1 VVGRIAVLSVL
12 AGLLVGAIF
21 VPFSGIFGVAVRDAS
36 NTFLTLKVPKL
47 GKVPSRSEILDSQ
60 GKLIAYY
67 YPDHK
72 YRIPVS
78 YNYIDP
84 VMRNAI
90 VAIEDSRFYH
100 HGALDPRGTLRAI
113 VNDLEHKNV
122 QGGSDL
128 AQQYIKN
135 ALVLTAPNA
144 QAAAADAAPNVERK
158 IRELRMA
165 AIVEHAL
172 TPDQL
177 LAAYLNVAYF
187 ENSAYGIQVAAER
200 YFNTTAHKLTLRE
213 AAMLAGMVENPTAD
227 DPFLHAATAKNRRNV
242 VLARMAQLKYI
253 TQAQATAAENS
264 PLGLH
269 TSTIPLQTG
278 CLSNSAANEAFF
290 CDYALAVLHVNPFY
304 SKVWNQ
310 LNTTG
315 GLKIYT
321 TLNERDERAATR
333 AVNWIVPANRPLI
346 NPGNKAD
353 AEVLIQPGTGKVR
366 AIAEDRK
373 YGTGPGQ
380 TLVDYAVNT
389 AYDGSTSGV
398 QTGSSSKLFTLI
410 TALKQGI
417 PFGYS
422 KTVPEAA
429 TIAPYYNCKGV
440 PDGPFQVHN
449 AEAGKGTYSLY
460 TGTTQSVNVF
470 YAYLEQKAGLCQ
482 VVKTAASMGVTRVD
496 GSSLLSRDH
505 RSGML
510 HGRASED
517 NFSSFTLGEAPVS
530 PMSMAEAYATVAAR
544 GIACHPVAIQA
555 ILTQGGKK
563 LPVQGPG
570 CHRVFSSAVADAASH
585 ILQGVITSGTASS
598 PYSRAIGRPAA
609 AKTGTANG
617 GFYAAFGG
625 YTPTLAGYAS
635 VFSPINPTGS
645 GAMIGNVS
653 CYREVTGADAC
664 PGQMFGDDAPGATWQ
679 MTFLHAALGPPLNF
693 VPVPPSSPFYSSG
706 DGQIS
711 ANPPKKKNNGGG
723 GGGHGGGGGGGGGN
737 GGGPPH
743 PHF

>member
-21 VPFSGIFGVAVRDAS
+21 VPFTGIFSVAVRDAS

-78 YNYIDP
+78 YSYIDP

-100 HGALDPRGTLRAI
+100 HGALDPRGTLRAV

-144 QAAAADAAPNVERK
+144 QAAADDAAPNIERK

-165 AIVEHAL
+165 AIVEHDL

-227 DPFLHAATAKNRRNV
+227 DPFTQPAQAKSRRNV

-253 TQAQATAAENS
+253 TKAQATAAENS

-269 TSTIPLQTG
+269 SSTIPLQTG

-290 CDYALAVLHVNPFY
+290 CDYALAVLRVNPYY

-333 AVNWIVPANRPLI
+333 AVNWVVPANRPLI
-346 NPGNKAD
+346 NPGDKAD

-373 YGTGPGQ
+373 YGTGRGQ

-398 QTGSSSKLFTLI
+398 QTGSSSKIFTLI
-410 TALKQGI
+410 TALKQGV

-422 KTVPEAA
+422 HAVNEATTVS
-429 TIAPYYNCKGV
+429 PYYNCHGQ
-440 PDGPFQVHN
+440 PTGPFQVRN
-449 AEAGKGTYSLY
+449 AEAGKGTYSLL

-470 YAYLEQKAGLCQ
+470 FAYLEQKVGLCQ

-496 GSSLLSRDH
+496 GTSLLTRD
-505 RSGML
+505 RQAGML
-510 HGRASED
+510 KGRLSED
-517 NFSSFTLGEAPVS
+517 NIPSFTLGEAPVS
-530 PMSMAEAYATVAAR
+530 PMDMSAAYATVAAR
-544 GIACHPVAIQA
+544 GIYCRPVAIQS
-555 ILTQGGKK
+555 IVTGGGKK
-563 LPVQGPG
+563 LPVQSAG

-598 PYSRAIGRPAA
+598 PSRAIGRPAA

-625 YTPTLAGYAS
+625 YTPSLTGYVS
-635 VFSPINPTGS
+635 VFSPINPTTT
-645 GAMIGNVS
+645 GAMIGSNA
-653 CYREVTGADAC
+653 CYREVFGSEEC

-679 MTFLHAALGPPLNF
+679 MTFLHAQLGPPVGF
-693 VPVPPSSPFYSSG
+693 VPVPPGSPFYSSG

-711 ANPPKKKNNGGG
+711 ANPPKKNNGGG
-723 GGGHGGGGGGGGGN
+723 GGHHGGGGGGGGGN